1 MLQQKLAARGYAVVV
16 GGVEIEMAPND
27 FDIRLRENIQSLL
40 SKSELRD
47 GTPAFG
53 IATQILSQ
61 GFHSLSWKQRFAY
74 LEELAP
80 KLRQH
85 GLKMGQEWKGESG

>member
-1 MLQQKLAARGYAVVV
+1 MV

-27 FDIRLRENIQSLL
+27 FDVRLQENIQSLL

-53 IATQILSQ
+53 IAAQILSQ
-61 GFHSLSWKQRFAY
+61 GFHSLSWKQRFVY

-80 KLRQH
+80 ILRRH
-85 GLKMGQEWKGESG
+85 GLKMGQEWRCESG

>member
-1 MLQQKLAARGYAVVV
+1 MV

-27 FDIRLRENIQSLL
+27 FDVRLQENIQSLL
-40 SKSELRD
+40 SKSELSD

-53 IATQILSQ
+53 IAAQILSQ
-61 GFHSLSWKQRFAY
+61 GFHSLSWKQRFVY

-80 KLRQH
+80 ILRRH
-85 GLKMGQEWKGESG
+85 GLKMGQEWRCESG